1 MFVTHHWFHPRKHI
15 GMDELD
21 EFNEAPHSLRSETSS
36 FHEMPH
42 DDMEHINLDDDDDDV
57 NGDDDDD
64 DDDRNQI
71 NILDRT
77 VPGQISS
84 TDLMSDDLT
93 TTTIIQGDNL
103 MLDIDTPHSPFNS
116 NGNVHNNVR
125 SHSSGGGG
133 GGDGSTILDNINTT
147 NRYTSS
153 SSSNHSKS
161 DKIANSMNGS
171 AIGDVLI
178 LTNKSK
184 PQQQQQ
190 HFNTHSRNAWLIE
203 FLVSNMYYFEKN
215 QFNLVNVF
223 V

>member
-1 MFVTHHWFHPRKHI
+1 
-15 GMDELD
+15 MDELD

-42 DDMEHINLDDDDDDV
+42 DDMEHINLDDDDDDDV
-57 NGDDDDD
+57 NDDDD

-84 TDLMSDDLT
+84 TDLLSDDLTT

-103 MLDIDTPHSPFNS
+103 MLDIDTPHSPFNA
-116 NGNVHNNVR
+116 NGNVR
-125 SHSSGGGG
+125 TQSSGGGSG
-133 GGDGSTILDNINTT
+133 VGRSTMLDSINAT
-147 NRYTSS
+147 NRYTG
-153 SSSNHSKS
+153 SSNHSKS

-184 PQQQQQ
+184 PQQQKQQ
-190 HFNTHSRNAWLIE
+190 PHFNTHSRNA
-203 FLVSNMYYFEKN
+203 
-215 QFNLVNVF
+215 
-223 V
+223 

>member
-1 MFVTHHWFHPRKHI
+1 MHHCTHTHVSSRI

-57 NGDDDDD
+57 NDDDDD

-84 TDLMSDDLT
+84 TDLLSDDLT

-103 MLDIDTPHSPFNS
+103 MLDIDTPHSPFNA

-125 SHSSGGGG
+125 PHSGGSGGGG
-133 GGDGSTILDNINTT
+133 GG
-147 NRYTSS
+147 YTAG
-153 SSSNHSKS
+153 SNHSKS

-184 PQQQQQ
+184 PQQQKQQ
-190 HFNTHSRNAWLIE
+190 HFNTHSRNA
-203 FLVSNMYYFEKN
+203 
-215 QFNLVNVF
+215 
-223 V
+223 

>member
-1 MFVTHHWFHPRKHI
+1 MNRTLHKNDFDELTFRISTHPHKHFHL

-57 NGDDDDD
+57 NDDDDD

-84 TDLMSDDLT
+84 TDLLSDGLTT
-93 TTTIIQGDNL
+93 TTTIIQGDSL
-103 MLDIDTPHSPFNS
+103 MLDIDTPHSPFQS
-116 NGNVHNNVR
+116 NGNVHSDVR
-125 SHSSGGGG
+125 SQSSGIG
-133 GGDGSTILDNINTT
+133 GSTMLDNINTT
-147 NRYTSS
+147 NRYT

-178 LTNKSK
+178 LANKSK
-184 PQQQQQ
+184 PQQ
-190 HFNTHSRNAWLIE
+190 HFNTHSRNA
-203 FLVSNMYYFEKN
+203 
-215 QFNLVNVF
+215 
-223 V
+223 

>member
-1 MFVTHHWFHPRKHI
+1 
-15 GMDELD
+15 MDELD

-42 DDMEHINLDDDDDDV
+42 DDMEHINLDDDDDV
-57 NGDDDDD
+57 NDDDDD

-84 TDLMSDDLT
+84 TDLLSDDLT

-116 NGNVHNNVR
+116 NGSVHNNVR
-125 SHSSGGGG
+125 SHDGSSGVGGIG
-133 GGDGSTILDNINTT
+133 ASTILDNINAT
-147 NRYTSS
+147 NRYTATG
-153 SSSNHSKS
+153 NHSKS

-184 PQQQQQ
+184 PQQQKPQ
-190 HFNTHSRNAWLIE
+190 HFNTHNRNA
-203 FLVSNMYYFEKN
+203 
-215 QFNLVNVF
+215 
-223 V
+223 

>member
-1 MFVTHHWFHPRKHI
+1 
-15 GMDELD
+15 MDELD

-57 NGDDDDD
+57 NDDDDD

-84 TDLMSDDLT
+84 TDLLSDDLT
-93 TTTIIQGDNL
+93 TTTTIVQGGNL

-125 SHSSGGGG
+125 PHSGGSGGGG
-133 GGDGSTILDNINTT
+133 GGSVGSTILHNIDTT
-147 NRYTSS
+147 NRYTA
-153 SSSNHSKS
+153 SSNHSKS

-178 LTNKSK
+178 LPNKSK
-184 PQQQQQ
+184 PQQQKQQ
-190 HFNTHSRNAWLIE
+190 HFNTHSRNA
-203 FLVSNMYYFEKN
+203 
-215 QFNLVNVF
+215 
-223 V
+223 

>member
-1 MFVTHHWFHPRKHI
+1 MGGSFYREINPMNQHHYNNDFNEIFTHHCTLTYTCIHL

-42 DDMEHINLDDDDDDV
+42 DDMEHINLDDDDDVENV
-57 NGDDDDD
+57 NDDGDDDDDD

-84 TDLMSDDLT
+84 TDLLSDDLT

-125 SHSSGGGG
+125 SHSSIG
-133 GGDGSTILDNINTT
+133 GSTIFDNTNNT
-147 NRYTSS
+147 NRYT

-184 PQQQQQ
+184 TQ
-190 HFNTHSRNAWLIE
+190 HNFNTHSRNA
-203 FLVSNMYYFEKN
+203 
-215 QFNLVNVF
+215 
-223 V
+223 